1 MSFMIKKNWLFFFAI
16 VLIGFLDWLTTLVGV
31 AFFGASETNPLLVGL
46 VNSNMILFSVVKLFA
61 VVAGGLA
68 FYKAVGLTTDFNRG
82 LTKKFLNVS
91 YSLTFLVLSAVVFN
105 NLIAVIKF

>member
-1 MSFMIKKNWLFFFAI
+1 MINKSWLFFFAL
-16 VLIGFLDWLTTLVGV
+16 VLVGVLDWLTTIVGV

-46 VNSNMILFSVVKLFA
+46 VSSNMVLFSAVKLFA

-82 LTKKFLNVS
+82 LTKRFLDIS
-91 YSLTFLVLSAVVFN
+91 YSLTFITLTVVVFN
-105 NLIAVIKF
+105 NLTTLF